1 MRVVKRV
8 EADTKDDS
16 YVVRLVEEF
25 KRSKEFMEREEK
37 RLSAMKKELSEYVEA
52 NGEVDNNGHRW
63 LKVGDFELKRERRV
77 SRSFNRAKAEQWVDE
92 NGYWEVVGETVTVLS
107 EDKLLALAWEDKS
120 LEPTIQA
127 FYEEKETWAF
137 KA

>member
-8 EADTKDDS
+8 EADTKDDA
-16 YVVRLVEEF
+16 YMVRLVEEF